1 MRYVEA
7 SCCVG
12 EEWERG
18 PWQNAAGTP
27 VGGFW
32 SSAHEGGRVPFSSVY
47 VISVLGAYAF
57 LSCVC
62 LDPLFVF

>member
-32 SSAHEGGRVPFSSVY
+32 SSAHEGGRVPFSSV
-47 VISVLGAYAF
+47 ISVLGAYAF